1 MVQVMEKIKLS
12 KQTLDYIGSFANI
25 NPSMLFKTGN
35 VLYTISE
42 IGDVMAAA
50 EIEEEIPCEFGVHD
64 LSKFLSILSTF
75 NNPELNFAN
84 DYIVIKQ
91 ENSSRK
97 YKYRY
102 CAPNM
107 IKFPTKTHY
116 NIENPIA
123 SFNIQEKTLKDLVKT
138 VSISGHPEIAFVGY
152 NNVLTVQ
159 AYDDKNANPDSYKE
173 VLSTDIKNEFKV
185 RLKLSKINVLFNKLD
200 YSVTLSENIC
210 NFKGAG
216 ITYYI
221 APEGD

>member
-1 MVQVMEKIKLS
+1 MVQVMDKLKFS
-12 KQTLDYIGSFANI
+12 KETLNFISNFANI
-25 NPSMLFKTGN
+25 NPSMLFKPGN

-64 LSKFLSILSTF
+64 LSKFLSVLSTF
-75 NNPELNFAN
+75 DNPELRFADN
-84 DYIVIKQ
+84 YIVIGENQ
-91 ENSSRK
+91 ETSLSSRK

-159 AYDDKNANPDSYKE
+159 AYDDKDANPDSYKE

-200 YSVTLSENIC
+200 YSVTLSENI
-210 NFKGAG
+210 
-216 ITYYI
+216 
-221 APEGD
+221 